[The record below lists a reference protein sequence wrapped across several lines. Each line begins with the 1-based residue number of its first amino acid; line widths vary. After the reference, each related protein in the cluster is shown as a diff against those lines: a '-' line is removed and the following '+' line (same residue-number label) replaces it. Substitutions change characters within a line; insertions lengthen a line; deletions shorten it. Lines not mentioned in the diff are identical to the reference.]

1 MIEVALPWAL
11 AALPLPWLVRRITP
25 PARERG
31 GALRVPFFRA
41 LAQASAQGRS
51 GSRRGALAV
60 AVKLLAWTLLVIAAA
75 QPRWVGPPQAIP
87 TQGRDLMLALDLS
100 ESMRTPD
107 FEVGGRAVDRFSVV
121 RAVAHDFTLKRSG
134 DRVGLVLFGTRAFL
148 QAPLTP
154 DLATVAKLLDE
165 SEVGLAGEATAIG
178 DALGLAVKHLHERPE
193 GERVL
198 VLLSDGE
205 SNAGVLDP
213 KRAAELARDA
223 GVRVYTIG
231 VGTGHA
237 VSPSRRRGR
246 GPAGA
251 DEATL
256 KEIAETTGGRYFRA
270 DDTESLVGV
279 YRDIDALEPTE
290 GNPATVRPVRALFPY
305 PLGAAFVVAGLL
317 GVTGTAAQAAPL
329 LARRAQGGR
338 LESRPTRSE
347 LQASEVH
354 QSPIRES
361 GGMSA

>member
-1 MIEVALPWAL
+1 MIEFALPWVL
-11 AALPLPWLVRRITP
+11 AALPLPWLVRRLTP

-41 LAQASAQGRS
+41 LAEASAQGFAS
-51 GSRRGALAV
+51 SRRGVVV
-60 AVKLLAWTLLVIAAA
+60 AAAKVLSWALLVVAAA
-75 QPRWVGPPQAIP
+75 QPQWIGPPQAIP
-87 TQGRDLMLALDLS
+87 TEGRDLMLALDLS
-100 ESMRTPD
+100 ESMRTRD
-107 FEVGGRAVDRFSVV
+107 FEVRGRAVDRFAVV
-121 RAVAHDFTLKRSG
+121 RAVARDFTLQRTG

-154 DLATVAKLLDE
+154 DLATVAKLLEE

-231 VGTGHA
+231 VGTG
-237 VSPSRRRGR
+237 SQLPPSRRRGVR
-246 GPAGA
+246 AAGA

-256 KEIAETTGGRYFRA
+256 REIASTTNGRYFRA

-279 YRDIDALEPTE
+279 YREIDALEPTK
-290 GNPATVRPVRALFPY
+290 GDPATVRPVRALFPW
-305 PLGAAFVVAGLL
+305 PLGAAFALAGLL
-317 GVTGTAAQAAPL
+317 GVTGTLAQAAPL
-329 LARRAQGGR
+329 M
-338 LESRPTRSE
+338 RP
-347 LQASEVH
+347 
-354 QSPIRES
+354 
-361 GGMSA
+361 GGMPS

>member
-1 MIEVALPWAL
+1 MIEIALPWAL
-11 AALPLPWLVRRITP
+11 AALPLPLLVRRLLP
-25 PARERG
+25 AARERG

-41 LAQASAQGRS
+41 LAEASAQGGGS
-51 GSRRGALAV
+51 SRRGFVVVAL
-60 AVKLLAWTLLVIAAA
+60 KTLAWALLVVAAA
-75 QPRWVGPPQAIP
+75 QPQWVGPPQAVP

-107 FEVGGRAVDRFSVV
+107 FVVSGRAVDRFRVV
-121 RAVAHDFTLKRSG
+121 RAVARDFTLHRTG

-165 SEVGLAGEATAIG
+165 SEVGLAGQATAIG
-178 DALGLAVKHLHERPE
+178 DALGLAVKHLHERPD

-231 VGTGHA
+231 VGTGNGN
-237 VSPSRRRGR
+237 RRAQRR
-246 GPAGA
+246 PVNGPAGA
-251 DEATL
+251 DETTL
-256 KEIAETTGGRYFRA
+256 REIATTTGGRYFRA

-279 YRDIDALEPTE
+279 YREIDALEPTT
-290 GNPATVRPVRALFPY
+290 GDPATVRPIRALFPW
-305 PLGAAFVVAGLL
+305 PLGGALALTGLL
-317 GVTGTAAQAAPL
+317 GLSGAAQQALPL
-329 LARRAQGGR
+329 LAGRGSASAAGR
-338 LESRPTRSE
+338 LPS
-347 LQASEVH
+347 
-354 QSPIRES
+354 
-361 GGMSA
+361 

>member
-11 AALPLPWLVRRITP
+11 AALPLPLLVRRLLP

-41 LAQASAQGRS
+41 LAEAPAKGGGS
-51 GSRRGALAV
+51 SRRGFAV
-60 AVKLLAWTLLVIAAA
+60 VATKSLAWTLLVVAAA
-75 QPRWVGPPQAIP
+75 QPQWIGPPRAVP

-107 FEVGGRAVDRFSVV
+107 FVVGGRAVDRFRVV
-121 RAVAHDFTLKRSG
+121 RAVARDFTLHRTG

-154 DLATVAKLLDE
+154 DLETVAKLLDE
-165 SEVGLAGEATAIG
+165 SEVGLAGQATAIG
-178 DALGLAVKHLHERPE
+178 DALGLAVKHLHERPA

-231 VGTGHA
+231 VGTGNGNGRA
-237 VSPSRRRGR
+237 QRRPVN
-246 GPAGA
+246 GPHGA

-256 KEIAETTGGRYFRA
+256 REIAATTGGRYFRA

-279 YRDIDALEPTE
+279 YREIDTLEPTT
-290 GNPATVRPVRALFPY
+290 GDPATVRPVRALFPW
-305 PLGAAFVVAGLL
+305 PLGASLALTGLL
-317 GVTGTAAQAAPL
+317 GLTGAAKQAAPL
-329 LARRAQGGR
+329 LAA
-338 LESRPTRSE
+338 RS
-347 LQASEVH
+347 AAAG
-354 QSPIRES
+354 S
-361 GGMSA
+361 GWRSS

>member
-1 MIEVALPWAL
+1 MIDVALPWAL
-11 AALPLPWLVRRITP
+11 AALPLPLLVRSLLP
-25 PARERG
+25 AARERG

-41 LAQASAQGRS
+41 LAEASTQGGGS
-51 GSRRGALAV
+51 SRRGIAVVAL
-60 AVKLLAWTLLVIAAA
+60 KTLAWALLVAAAA
-75 QPRWVGPPQAIP
+75 QPQWVGPPQAVP

-107 FEVGGRAVDRFSVV
+107 FEVGGRAVDRFRVV
-121 RAVAHDFTLKRSG
+121 RAVARDFTLNRTG

-165 SEVGLAGEATAIG
+165 SEVGLAGQATAIG
-178 DALGLAVKHLHERPE
+178 DALGLAVKHLNERPA

-231 VGTGHA
+231 VGTGNGN
-237 VSPSRRRGR
+237 RRAQRR
-246 GPAGA
+246 PVNGPAGA

-256 KEIAETTGGRYFRA
+256 REIATTTGGRYFRA

-279 YRDIDALEPTE
+279 YREIDALEPTT
-290 GNPATVRPVRALFPY
+290 GDPATVRSVRALFPW
-305 PLGAAFVVAGLL
+305 PLGAALALTGLL
-317 GVTGTAAQAAPL
+317 GLTGAAQQAAPL
-329 LARRAQGGR
+329 LAARGSAAAPGR
-338 LESRPTRSE
+338 ML
-347 LQASEVH
+347 A
-354 QSPIRES
+354 
-361 GGMSA
+361 

>member
-1 MIEVALPWAL
+1 
-11 AALPLPWLVRRITP
+11 
-25 PARERG
+25 
-31 GALRVPFFRA
+31 
-41 LAQASAQGRS
+41 
-51 GSRRGALAV
+51 
-60 AVKLLAWTLLVIAAA
+60 
-75 QPRWVGPPQAIP
+75 
-87 TQGRDLMLALDLS
+87 
-100 ESMRTPD
+100 MRTPD

-231 VGTGHA
+231 VGTGQA
-237 VSPSRRRGR
+237 VARRRGAR
-246 GPAGA
+246 AAPGA

-256 KEIAETTGGRYFRA
+256 REIAAATGGRYFRA

-279 YRDIDALEPTE
+279 YRDIDALEPTQ
-290 GNPATVRPVRALFPY
+290 GNPATIRPVRALFPY
-305 PLGAAFVVAGLL
+305 PLGAAFVLAGLL
-317 GVTGTAAQAAPL
+317 GVGGTAAQAAPL
-329 LARRAQGGR
+329 LARRA
-338 LESRPTRSE
+338 P
-347 LQASEVH
+347 
-354 QSPIRES
+354 

>member
-1 MIEVALPWAL
+1 
-11 AALPLPWLVRRITP
+11 
-25 PARERG
+25 
-31 GALRVPFFRA
+31 VPFFRA
-41 LAQASAQGRS
+41 LAEASASGRS

-60 AVKLLAWTLLVIAAA
+60 IAKLLAWTLLVGAAA
-75 QPRWVGPPQAIP
+75 QPQWVGPPQAIP
-87 TQGRDLMLALDLS
+87 TEGRDLMLALDLS

-107 FEVGGRAVDRFSVV
+107 FEVGGRAIDRFSVV

-193 GERVL
+193 GKRVL

-205 SNAGVLDP
+205 SNAGVLEP

-237 VSPSRRRGR
+237 VARRGGAR
-246 GPAGA
+246 ATPGA

-256 KEIAETTGGRYFRA
+256 REIAATTGGRYFRA

-279 YRDIDALEPTE
+279 YRDIDALEPTK
-290 GNPATVRPVRALFPY
+290 GAPATVRPVRALFPY
-305 PLGAAFVVAGLL
+305 PLGAAFAITALL
-317 GVTGTAAQAAPL
+317 GLTGTAAQAAPL
-329 LARRAQGGR
+329 LAHRAP
-338 LESRPTRSE
+338 SIRP
-347 LQASEVH
+347 
-354 QSPIRES
+354 

>member
-11 AALPLPWLVRRITP
+11 AALPLPLIVRRLLP
-25 PARERG
+25 AARERG

-41 LAQASAQGRS
+41 LAEASAQDGGS
-51 GSRRGALAV
+51 SRRGIFVVAL
-60 AVKLLAWTLLVIAAA
+60 KTLAWALLVVAAA
-75 QPRWVGPPQAIP
+75 QPQWVGPPQAVP

-107 FEVGGRAVDRFSVV
+107 FVVGGRAVDRFRVV
-121 RAVAHDFTLKRSG
+121 RAVARDFTLNRTG

-154 DLATVAKLLDE
+154 DLATVAKLLDD
-165 SEVGLAGEATAIG
+165 SEVGLAGQATAIG
-178 DALGLAVKHLHERPE
+178 DALGLAVKHLHERPD

-231 VGTGHA
+231 VGTGNGN
-237 VSPSRRRGR
+237 RRAQRRPVNG
-246 GPAGA
+246 AA

-256 KEIAETTGGRYFRA
+256 REIAATTGGRYFRA

-279 YRDIDALEPTE
+279 YREIDALEPTT
-290 GNPATVRPVRALFPY
+290 GDPATVRPVRALFPW
-305 PLGAAFVVAGLL
+305 PLGAALALTGLL
-317 GVTGTAAQAAPL
+317 GLTGAAKQAAPL
-329 LARRAQGGR
+329 LAGR
-338 LESRPTRSE
+338 GSVAAAGRMPS
-347 LQASEVH
+347 
-354 QSPIRES
+354 
-361 GGMSA
+361 

>member
-1 MIEVALPWAL
+1 VIEVALPWAL
-11 AALPLPWLVRRITP
+11 AALPLPVLVRRLLP
-25 PARERG
+25 AARERG

-41 LAQASAQGRS
+41 LAEASAQGGGS
-51 GSRRGALAV
+51 SRRGIVVVAL
-60 AVKLLAWTLLVIAAA
+60 KTLAWALLVVAAA
-75 QPRWVGPPQAIP
+75 QPQWIGPPQAVP

-107 FEVGGRAVDRFSVV
+107 FEVGGRVVDRFRVV
-121 RAVAHDFTLKRSG
+121 RAVARDFTLNRTG

-165 SEVGLAGEATAIG
+165 SEVGLAGQATAIG
-178 DALGLAVKHLHERPE
+178 DALGLSVKHLHERPE

-231 VGTGHA
+231 VGTGA
-237 VSPSRRRGR
+237 GNRNSRAQRRPVNG
-246 GPAGA
+246 ASGA

-256 KEIAETTGGRYFRA
+256 REIAATTGGRYFRA

-279 YRDIDALEPTE
+279 YREIDALEPTT
-290 GNPATVRPVRALFPY
+290 GDPATVRPVRALFPW
-305 PLGAAFVVAGLL
+305 PLGGAFALTGLL
-317 GVTGTAAQAAPL
+317 GLTGAAKQAVPL
-329 LARRAQGGR
+329 LAGR
-338 LESRPTRSE
+338 
-347 LQASEVH
+347 
-354 QSPIRES
+354 
-361 GGMSA
+361 GSAAAAGRMPS